1 MLAHRLDISGLPRR
15 ARGDAALA
23 GAKPGILAPQAEA
36 LVLGLGLREA
46 QRGLNRG
53 KVDLVTAL
61 QPVVEP
67 RQGEPGDFGRRGRPG
82 NRQPVA
88 ARHQG
93 HPELTFD
100 AVEMLIALAIEEWQ
114 QQIVFEFD
122 LAPGGGGLAD
132 RRWRRA
138 GHIAGTPSAFALSA
152 IAPARLF
159 GSAAQIMTGTISPM
173 RAAAASA
180 WTLCR

>member
-1 MLAHRLDISGLPRR
+1 MLAHRLHIGGLPRR

-23 GAKPGILAPQAEA
+23 GAKSGILAPQAEA
-36 LVLGLGLREA
+36 LVLGLSLREA

-88 ARHQG
+88 ARHQR
-93 HPELTFD
+93 HPELPFD
-100 AVEMLIALAIEEWQ
+100 AVEMLVALAIEQGQ
-114 QQIVFEFD
+114 QEIIVKFE
-122 LAPGGGGLAD
+122 LAAPGGCLAD
-132 RRWRRA
+132 RLRRGTTHA
-138 GHIAGTPSAFALSA
+138 ACTPSMVVSA

-159 GSAAQIMTGTISPM
+159 GSAARIRTGTISPM
-173 RAAAASA
+173 RSGAASA